1 MSTPRSS
8 VGRYELRERLG
19 AGGMGTVWH
28 AWDPALQRDVAVK
41 EVVLPDGMSPEEHDE
56 ARERTLREAQA
67 TARIRND
74 AVVTVHDVLEHDGSP
89 WIVMELLSGHSL
101 QEHLDRDGPMPV
113 ARVEETARSL
123 LGGLRAAHAAGVTHR
138 DVKPANIMLTE
149 DGRTVLTDFGIAN
162 VDGSTALTQTGV
174 YIGSPEYMAPERFE
188 GERALPASDLWSLG
202 VTLYAL
208 LEGRSPFKRES
219 ITGIISAVLTAPMP
233 PRQVVPGRVDE
244 VAAAPLRA
252 LIEALLNRDV
262 ASRPS
267 AAQAVELL
275 DRAREERVRDGG
287 TTRVTGVPGGT
298 GAATG
303 SGSGSAEGPGNGEE
317 AVDTGGTAGPGGAGG
332 PGGTGDFGGA
342 GAPGEAGAHG
352 RADVSSGAT
361 DFGGAGVPGGTGGPG
376 GAGAPR
382 WAGVPSGAAD
392 FGGAGV
398 PGGAGAPGG
407 AGGPGEAGAHGGAD
421 VPGGAEAPRGVGAPG
436 GAGTHGAVGV
446 PGGTGDFGGA
456 GAHGRA
462 GVPGGATGPNGVTGH
477 GGPGG
482 PAGNGSA
489 AAGGTP
495 AGAPG
500 GGPGTGAATG
510 PHAPAYPPHT
520 ASGPHASH
528 APPHTPYSAHAAS
541 GPQAPPAGAVPH
553 VPSGPQNP
561 YAPGRPRPPY
571 PARPPQ
577 DGPPVPGGPQAPAG
591 GGTGGN
597 PAPFGPGGPRPQP
610 GPFPNTGPGPGFGPG
625 GDPAY
630 AGHTG
635 FGARPTG
642 PHPGHQPHGPVPV
655 PPISPLGPP
664 DPRAQIDKT
673 TAARGF
679 VRGVGH
685 TDLPGPAPAA
695 GASAPKPSPSVIA
708 ACAMLGLNALYLL
721 VLALLSLGG
730 SGSGTAFTGWDGPVV
745 LALWGGF
752 SAAAVVGL
760 LLRSRVVYGLVVLLQ
775 TVVSV
780 VLVFT
785 MFSVVVYAREDL
797 PYYLVLLLFN
807 ALIGA
812 LLLIPPKARAYFRL
826 GAAFG

>member
-113 ARVEETARSL
+113 ARVEEAARSL

-275 DRAREERVRDGG
+275 DRAREERVRDEG

-298 GAATG
+298 EAAAG
-303 SGSGSAEGPGNGEE
+303 SGSGSGEGPGNGEE
-317 AVDTGGTAGPGGAGG
+317 AVDTGGTAGPGGTA
-332 PGGTGDFGGA
+332 
-342 GAPGEAGAHG
+342 
-352 RADVSSGAT
+352 
-361 DFGGAGVPGGTGGPG
+361 VPGG
-376 GAGAPR
+376 
-382 WAGVPSGAAD
+382 VAD

-398 PGGAGAPGG
+398 PGGA
-407 AGGPGEAGAHGGAD
+407 
-421 VPGGAEAPRGVGAPG
+421 
-436 GAGTHGAVGV
+436 
-446 PGGTGDFGGA
+446 
-456 GAHGRA
+456 
-462 GVPGGATGPNGVTGH
+462 TGPNWVPGH
-477 GGPGG
+477 GGPSG
-482 PAGNGSA
+482 PAGNGSV

-500 GGPGTGAATG
+500 GGPGAGAATG
-510 PHAPAYPPHT
+510 PYAPAYPPHT

-528 APPHTPYSAHAAS
+528 APPHTPYNMHAAS
-541 GPQAPPAGAVPH
+541 GPQAPPAGAAPH

-561 YAPGRPRPPY
+561 YAPGGPRPPY

-577 DGPPVPGGPQAPAG
+577 AGPPGPGGPQAPAT

-610 GPFPNTGPGPGFGPG
+610 GPFPNTGPGHGFGTG

-630 AGHTG
+630 TGHTG
-635 FGARPTG
+635 FGVRPTG
-642 PHPGHQPHGPVPV
+642 PHPGHRPDGPVPV

-664 DPRAQIDKT
+664 APGAQVDKT

-685 TDLPGPAPAA
+685 SGLPGPAPAA
-695 GASAPKPSPSVIA
+695 GAPAPKPSPSVIA

-785 MFSVVVYAREDL
+785 MFSVVVYARGDL

>member
-113 ARVEETARSL
+113 ARVEEAARSL

-303 SGSGSAEGPGNGEE
+303 SGSESGEGPGNGEE

-332 PGGTGDFGGA
+332 PGGAADFGGA
-342 GAPGEAGAHG
+342 GAPDGAGA
-352 RADVSSGAT
+352 RGAVGVPGGTT
-361 DFGGAGVPGGTGGPG
+361 DFGGAGVPGGTSAPG
-376 GAGAPR
+376 GAGVA
-382 WAGVPSGAAD
+382 S
-392 FGGAGV
+392 
-398 PGGAGAPGG
+398 GAGAPG
-407 AGGPGEAGAHGGAD
+407 EAG
-421 VPGGAEAPRGVGAPG
+421 VPSWA
-436 GAGTHGAVGV
+436 GV
-446 PGGTGDFGGA
+446 PNGA
-456 GAHGRA
+456 GA
-462 GVPGGATGPNGVTGH
+462 PCGATGPNGVPGH

-482 PAGNGSA
+482 PAGNGSV

-495 AGAPG
+495 ASAPG
-500 GGPGTGAATG
+500 GGPGAGAATG
-510 PHAPAYPPHT
+510 PYAPAYPPHT

-561 YAPGRPRPPY
+561 YAPGGPRPPY

-577 DGPPVPGGPQAPAG
+577 AGPPGPGGPQAPAA

-597 PAPFGPGGPRPQP
+597 PAPFDPGGPRPQP

-625 GDPAY
+625 GDPAH

-635 FGARPTG
+635 FGVRPTG
-642 PHPGHQPHGPVPV
+642 PHPAHGPGHRPDGPVPV

-664 DPRAQIDKT
+664 APGAQVDKT

-685 TDLPGPAPAA
+685 SGLPGPAPAA
-695 GASAPKPSPSVIA
+695 GAPAPKPSPSVIA

-785 MFSVVVYAREDL
+785 MFSVVVYARGDL